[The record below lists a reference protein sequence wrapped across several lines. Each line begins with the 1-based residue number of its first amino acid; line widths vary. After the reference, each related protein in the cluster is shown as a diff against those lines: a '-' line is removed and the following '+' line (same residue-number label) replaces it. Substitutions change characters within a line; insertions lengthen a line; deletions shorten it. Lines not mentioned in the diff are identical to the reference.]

1 MLKVSPWKG
10 MIRFGKKGKLNPRYI
25 GRFEIL
31 DRIGRVAYRLQ
42 LPQELSNV
50 HDIFHVLNLKK
61 CLSNDTLVVPLDEI
75 QLNTNST
82 FFKEQVEIM
91 DREVIRFKQ
100 SHILSSRCVGTLN
113 VDQTLPMSAK
123 TKWDRSTPS
132 CLVIFQLQIE
142 FRVEILLT
150 WEECNNYRISVKGD
164 RSIPVN
170 VVRTRSNE

>member
-50 HDIFHVLNLKK
+50 HDIFHVSNLKK
-61 CLSNDTLVVPLDEI
+61 CSSNDTLVVPLDEI

-82 FFKEQVEIM
+82 FSKN
-91 DREVIRFKQ
+91 K
-100 SHILSSRCVGTLN
+100 
-113 VDQTLPMSAK
+113 
-123 TKWDRSTPS
+123 
-132 CLVIFQLQIE
+132 
-142 FRVEILLT
+142 
-150 WEECNNYRISVKGD
+150 
-164 RSIPVN
+164 
-170 VVRTRSNE
+170 